1 MPEVSLT
8 LIHPAGRSVSVSKA
22 LESQKDSEKQKVE
35 IEQVRKQLCINVS
48 SELVKLQHN
57 YSCFH
62 SNCDHESDEHER
74 STLANYLQVVQK

>member
-35 IEQVRKQLCINVS
+35 IKQLRKQLCINVS

-57 YSCFH
+57 YSCFQL
-62 SNCDHESDEHER
+62 NCARESDERER
-74 STLANYLQVVQK
+74 STLAN